1 MAQNWTDDVFDPG
14 HVGQTDLQNIENNF
28 ACLKSSFSGSS
39 APVNPVPG
47 MFWVDTTNHI
57 LKMRNEAN
65 NAWLNVWDLAND
77 KPYGQDFTDGSYLD
91 GDKVDIDFTPGNY
104 TPSASPAEADDEDD
118 LTAHLYGIDQAI
130 ADARKLLQG
139 APHYVSRGT
148 AEAEL
153 TMEGDSWVTVSEHR
167 IYVPPNTPSS
177 HGIAYIKTSSSD
189 TTAYFR
195 FCIDGSCS
203 GDAAK
208 GFPGYGWVGPLWL
221 GGLSE
226 GWHTLSIQLRNS
238 SPTSQSYIRAY
249 TVIGAPT

>member
-39 APVNPVPG
+39 APANPVPG

-130 ADARKLLQG
+130 ADARKLLKG
-139 APHYVSRGT
+139 APHYASYSIVDP
-148 AEAEL
+148 EL
-153 TMEGDSWVTVSEHR
+153 SMSGSSWVTVSEYR
-167 IYVPPNTPSS
+167 IYVPSTMPN
-177 HGIAYIKTSSSD
+177 AYAMARIKSPTNE
-189 TTAYFR
+189 TTGYFR
-195 FCIDGSCS
+195 FGVDSSYS
-203 GDAAK
+203 GEASRGYPHD
-208 GFPGYGWVGPLWL
+208 YGWVGPVSVS
-221 GGLSE
+221 GLAE
-226 GWHTLSIQLRNS
+226 GWHSLFIQLRNS
-238 SPTSQSYIRAY
+238 HPTGPTYIQGY
-249 TVIGAPT
+249 TVVGGP